1 MSPFSCS
8 WIPLDKGCSR
18 SLVMRSGRHFVKFFG
33 VAAAT
38 VAQVF
43 FLARKKKWAEVLKF
57 CFLRGAW
64 ASILLSLFALC
75 FGGLDVR
82 KKKVEPKGL
91 SRTFRPSAT
100 SWDYITQWE
109 KILKKVLKLLDFMKN
124 SNSCKIRI
132 LKFFV
137 KKIRQ
142 IEGRFALLS

>member
-8 WIPLDKGCSR
+8 WIPLDKGCSLSNAVR
-18 SLVMRSGRHFVKFFG
+18 TTFCKVFRRRRCNSSSSLLSRK
-33 VAAAT
+33 
-38 VAQVF
+38 
-43 FLARKKKWAEVLKF
+43 KKKWAEVLKF

-137 KKIRQ
+137 KRVRQ
-142 IEGRFALLS
+142 IEGRFALLC